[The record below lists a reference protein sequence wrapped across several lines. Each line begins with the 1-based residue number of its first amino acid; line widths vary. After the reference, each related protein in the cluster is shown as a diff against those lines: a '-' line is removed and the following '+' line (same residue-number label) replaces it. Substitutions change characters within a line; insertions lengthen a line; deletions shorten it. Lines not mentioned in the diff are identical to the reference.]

1 MRYTRYVCIN
11 DRTKG
16 LGQTFEGKRGGRPAD
31 VFNIIQK
38 RPNTVVHLKVDEAM
52 EGHRSHMEVRSRQ
65 TVNLPYYLSGL
76 VLTRKLLKLC
86 RSAQDL
92 TQIIRNFGCKIQM
105 TDRLLTTTTTS
116 SAPPPPPQKKGG
128 VQSKAISPCISNLRM
143 SFGRSPNLLFQ
154 GSRGFNL
161 GNIC

>member
-1 MRYTRYVCIN
+1 MEAGVKYLYVPSIMKIQVIMYVRKRKRSEVYQVCIN

-16 LGQTFEGKRGGRPAD
+16 LGQTFEEKRGGRPAD

-86 RSAQDL
+86 RSAQDK
-92 TQIIRNFGCKIQM
+92 T
-105 TDRLLTTTTTS
+105 
-116 SAPPPPPQKKGG
+116 
-128 VQSKAISPCISNLRM
+128 
-143 SFGRSPNLLFQ
+143 
-154 GSRGFNL
+154 
-161 GNIC
+161 